1 VDRKQAIHAIRDAA
15 PILEMVAE
23 EVKLRKTGNGWM
35 GGPCPIHKGGS
46 RTPCL
51 SVLPEKGTW
60 HCFVCGEGGDAF
72 DWLEKVHGLSFEEA
86 LEDLGK
92 RTGIELPQRGERNVD
107 GPEDRILRALAMA
120 QDFYAA
126 QILKNPQAIAYLT
139 GRGITAKTI
148 ADEGLGYAP
157 DGWETT
163 IHHLLSLGVKAEIS
177 ELAGIA
183 VRSQRGTLIDMLRD
197 RITVPIMD
205 ARGRVIAFGGRA
217 MPGAPQDSPKYLNTK
232 ETGLFKKGDTVF
244 HLHRA
249 RAFLREEGALMVE
262 GYFDVIALCQEGIH
276 NAVAPLG
283 TALTD
288 GHLRQLG
295 RWTKR
300 LTLGFDGDK
309 AGWEATTK
317 ALTKALPEGFDV
329 RLLHIPNGEDPDTWA
344 RGQGGA
350 QAKRLIAAAPDWAT
364 FALDRAKEGK
374 DLRRIE
380 DRLAAAREVAEWI
393 AYLPSGRQDEVRV
406 AAAHELN
413 LPTANI
419 KAAPRAAAAPQAP
432 PTVSPQATPAPPM
445 DDAVQALLAIT
456 GKGGAFIQW
465 VGQLPRQWW
474 EWRPGAGI
482 VETLLDA
489 EGDRDLLGP
498 QGQAALREAEARA
511 ATVAQV
517 DPKRLVLR
525 LEKEYL
531 QRETLAVAR
540 SLAAHATEES
550 VAANLQ
556 AELTE
561 LRARMARL
569 TRGITR

>member
-1 VDRKQAIHAIRDAA
+1 MDRKQAIHAIRDAA

-51 SVLPEKGTW
+51 SVLPEKGSW
-60 HCFVCGEGGDAF
+60 HCFSCGEGGDAF
-72 DWLEKVHGLSFEEA
+72 DWLEKVHGMSFEEA
-86 LEDLGK
+86 LEDLSK
-92 RTGIELPQRGERNVD
+92 RTGIELPQRGDRNPD
-107 GPEDRILRALAMA
+107 GPEERILRALSMA
-120 QDFYAA
+120 QDFYTTRL
-126 QILKNPQAIAYLT
+126 QECPQALAYLT

-163 IHHLLSLGVKAEIS
+163 IHHLQGLGVKAEIS

-183 VRSQRGTLIDMLRD
+183 SRSERGNPIDFLRD

-205 ARGRVIAFGGRA
+205 PRGRVIAFGGRA
-217 MPGAPQDSPKYLNTK
+217 MPGAHRDSPKYLNTK
-232 ETGLFKKGDTVF
+232 ETGLFKKSETVF

-262 GYFDVIALCQEGIH
+262 GYFDVIALCQEGIQ

-309 AGWEATTK
+309 AGWEATSK
-317 ALTKALPEGFDV
+317 ALKKALPEGFDV
-329 RLLHIPNGEDPDTWA
+329 RLLHIPDGEDPDTWA
-344 RGQGGA
+344 RGQGGPT
-350 QAKRLIAAAPDWAT
+350 AKRLIAAAPDWAT

-380 DRLAAAREVAEWI
+380 DRLAAAREVSEWI
-393 AYLPSGRQDEVRV
+393 AYLPTGRQDEVRV

-413 LPTANI
+413 LPAASI
-419 KAAPRAAAAPQAP
+419 KAAPRPSAAPQASP
-432 PTVSPQATPAPPM
+432 QVSPQPTTPQAM

-465 VGQLPRQWW
+465 VAQLPKPWW
-474 EWRPGAGI
+474 EWRPGAG
-482 VETLLDA
+482 VLETLLDA
-489 EGDRDLLGP
+489 EGDPDLLGP
-498 QGQAALREAEARA
+498 RGQAALREAEARA

-531 QRETLAVAR
+531 QRETMAVAR
-540 SLAAHATEES
+540 SLAAHATDE
-550 VAANLQ
+550 AIAGNLQ